1 MTRPVISVVGIS
13 FVALS
18 VVALCSAGSA
28 GPACGVTW
36 FVAPA
41 ESLRSTPGPLA
52 DVDGSRERPF
62 RDLAATLRRAEAW
75 SLDPATV
82 ESITVQLA
90 PGIYDLTPVAS
101 IEPTCGNCETPLTAV
116 PHTYALLLRGRR
128 LNLVGAPGHAS
139 ILRTHAGYGLW
150 VKDCEECS
158 VRDLVVSD
166 GVRDTSGLATDAA
179 IVVQRSSLAIEQCL
193 LTDNIGDPDVV
204 GRTVVGIMGIC
215 GREGS
220 VIRVVG
226 NRITRNS
233 WDGIALYRGAQAEI
247 VDNVIDGVD
256 LAVGGRVGGGRGV
269 GIGCTWDAR
278 AIVRGNLVR
287 RYWKGIGFFVDA
299 QGEVTDN
306 VVTEMATWG
315 LSIWDAGRGRA
326 RTEFTWNAVDST
338 GACGLSLASAAGGV
352 VDDNAFVRTGQNP
365 KYDSGEPY
373 CHQAPIALHTAA
385 SDPAP
390 ERNLFF
396 ANRSAT
402 PHPFDLPEA
411 TFRQRVQ
418 PLCRRLAQYTATRES
433 AFQRHWAD

>member
-1 MTRPVISVVGIS
+1 VTRAAI
-13 FVALS
+13 S
-18 VVALCSAGSA
+18 VVALFSAAMAVPASA
-28 GPACGVTW
+28 VTW

-41 ESLRSTPGPLA
+41 ESLRSKPGPLA
-52 DVDGSRERPF
+52 DADGSRDRPF

-75 SLDPATV
+75 SLDPAAV
-82 ESITVQLA
+82 EGLTVQLA

-101 IEPTCGNCETPLTAV
+101 IEPTCGNCETHLTAV

-128 LNLVGAPGHAS
+128 LRLVGAPDHTS

-150 VKDCEECS
+150 VQDCEECS
-158 VRDLVVSD
+158 VRGLVVRD

-193 LTDNIGDPDVV
+193 LTDNIGDPEVV
-204 GRTVVGIMGIC
+204 GRTVVGVMGIC

-220 VIRVVG
+220 VIRAVG
-226 NRITRNS
+226 NRIVRNS
-233 WDGIALYRGAQAEI
+233 WDGIALYRGAQAEV

-269 GIGCTWDAR
+269 GIGCTWDAQ
-278 AIVRGNLVR
+278 ATVRGNLVR

-299 QGEVTDN
+299 QGEVSDN
-306 VVTEMATWG
+306 IVTEMATWG
-315 LSIWDAGRGRA
+315 LSIWDAQRGRA
-326 RTEFTWNAVDST
+326 RAEFTWNAVDST
-338 GACGLSLASAAGGV
+338 GACGVSIASAAGGV

-373 CHQAPIALHTAA
+373 CHQAPIALHTA
-385 SDPAP
+385 PPGFAP
-390 ERNLFF
+390 ERNFFF

-402 PHPFDLPEA
+402 PHPFDLEEA
-411 TFRQRVQ
+411 SFRARVQ
-418 PLCRRLAQYTATRES
+418 PLCRRLAEYTATRES
-433 AFQRHWAD
+433 AFHRHWAD